1 VVLGPLI
8 FATAARYAPWLAPL
22 EGLVTFG
29 RLAAASFV
37 LVLALVLVHLWLPAG
52 RRRLIEIAPG
62 VIATLALWLAGG
74 LLFARYL
81 DGFSSAYV
89 ATYAGLAS
97 VMIALV
103 FLYLSA
109 SIFIYGG
116 ELNAAIKRT
125 RIANSE

>member
-1 VVLGPLI
+1 V
-8 FATAARYAPWLAPL
+8 FATAVRYAHWLQPL
-22 EGLVTFG
+22 EGVVTFA
-29 RLAAASFV
+29 RLAAASLL

-52 RRRLIEIAPG
+52 RRRFVDIAPG

-81 DGFSSAYV
+81 ADFSSAYV
-89 ATYAGLAS
+89 TTYAGLAS

-116 ELNAAIKRT
+116 ELNAAIKR
-125 RIANSE
+125 ANSD